1 MKLDEK
7 DRKILVELDKNARQ
21 TDSEISK
28 KVRTSKQ
35 VVNYRIKNLLEE
47 GIITNF
53 YTIIN
58 VGKLGLNSY
67 YVFLQFENINKE
79 QEKNLLKRINF
90 LDYVGWLVSG
100 TGRWDAIALV
110 YADSTS
116 TFDKFLSKIM
126 SICGTHLHE
135 YNFTTLI
142 TAEHIRYKFLSGEKN
157 LYNIKQTERDQ
168 PIELDNKD
176 KKILDKIS
184 QNARATVVEI
194 SEKIKLP
201 VHIVTYHL
209 KSMIKEKIIEG
220 FKPKINI
227 NKLGY
232 QWYLLLIQFQ
242 RVTEER
248 KKEFLQFCKNHKK
261 IYYVTNTIGTY
272 NLMLDVHVKTVEE
285 FKEVLLELKEKFSDV
300 IKLYESLVIFDEY
313 KIDYFP
319 KALLLHN

>member
-1 MKLDEK
+1 M
-7 DRKILVELDKNARQ
+7 
-21 TDSEISK
+21 
-28 KVRTSKQ
+28 
-35 VVNYRIKNLLEE
+35 
-47 GIITNF
+47 G
-53 YTIIN
+53 
-58 VGKLGLNSY
+58 
-67 YVFLQFENINKE
+67 
-79 QEKNLLKRINF
+79 
-90 LDYVGWLVSG
+90 
-100 TGRWDAIALV
+100 
-110 YADSTS
+110 
-116 TFDKFLSKIM
+116 
-126 SICGTHLHE
+126 ICGTHLHE

-142 TAEHIRYKFLSGEKN
+142 TAEHIRYKFLSEEKN

-201 VHIVTYHL
+201 VHVVTYHL

-220 FKPKINI
+220 FKLKINI

-242 RVTEER
+242 RITEER

-319 KALLLHN
+319 KPLLLHN

>member
-28 KVRTSKQ
+28 KVGTSKQ

-126 SICGTHLHE
+126 GICGTHLHE

-142 TAEHIRYKFLSGEKN
+142 TAEHIRYKFLSEEKN

-201 VHIVTYHL
+201 VHVVTYHL

-220 FKPKINI
+220 FKLKINI

-242 RVTEER
+242 RITEER

-319 KALLLHN
+319 KPLLLHN